1 MGHNSF
7 GVGADNLCIGYSS
20 LGPLLAF
27 RAANLS
33 LGVGTTAPNYKLE
46 VIGNAAK
53 NTGTA
58 WINTSDSRTKKNIS
72 PYTKGLDTILN
83 INPVYF

>member
-1 MGHNSF
+1 MTWDRANNN
-7 GVGADNLCIGYSS
+7 VGINDSTPS
-20 LGPLLAF
+20 
-27 RAANLS
+27 
-33 LGVGTTAPNYKLE
+33 YKLE
-46 VIGNAAK
+46 VVGDAAK

-72 PYTKGLDTILN
+72 PYTKGLDTIIN